1 MKKKLVVLMAV
12 LLILAVCGCGQQE
25 ETVVINIEAKP
36 QDDKGS
42 ADAPRQAEQSA
53 GLSAQTV
60 VGRVDS
66 IVGNEVTLT
75 LGTVDSTGQERRSNE
90 NDNTG
95 SPQADGM
102 PSTEDR
108 SGAPGGDMPGEMTE
122 GAFPFE
128 GMEMPQRGD
137 REASNRPVG
146 GNSRG
151 GGNGEASASRV
162 NVSYTGKTA
171 VYLLPVGM
179 AIGTG
184 DFTTVSEGMV
194 LQLSLNDEGTIT
206 AVSILSR

>member
-1 MKKKLVVLMAV
+1 MEKKLVVLMAV

-42 ADAPRQAEQSA
+42 ADAPQQTEQPA
-53 GLSAQTV
+53 GSPSQTV

-66 IVGNEVTLT
+66 IVGNEVTLA
-75 LGTVDSTGQERRSNE
+75 LGTVASTGQGQRSNG

-95 SPQADGM
+95 SLQAGGM
-102 PSTEDR
+102 PSIEDR
-108 SGAPGGDMPGEMTE
+108 GGAPESDMPGEMME
-122 GAFPFE
+122 GAPPFE
-128 GMEMPQRGD
+128 GMEMPQKG
-137 REASNRPVG
+137 NMGGGGRPTG
-146 GNSRG
+146 ENSRG
-151 GGNGEASASRV
+151 NGNGEASAGRV
-162 NVSYTGKTA
+162 NVSYTGETA

-179 AIGTG
+179 SIGTG
-184 DFTTVSEGMV
+184 DFTSVSEGMV